1 MFGSVL
7 RADFGP
13 ESDIDVLVS
22 IDPGA
27 QIGLFELAEMKTEL
41 EALFRRPVDPVEKEA
56 LRDPYRKREILKTA
70 QVLYAESG

>member
-27 QIGLFELAEMKTEL
+27 QIGLFELVEMKTEP
-41 EALFRRPVDPVEKEA
+41 EALFRRPVDPVEEA
-56 LRDPYRKREILKTA
+56 LRDPYRKREILKKA